1 MSRTGTARK
10 VAAVTLRPARLDD
23 SHKVWVWR
31 NDPDTRR
38 ASLNSEIIPL
48 PTHEVWFRESLSRP
62 DRRMY
67 IVVTD
72 EAESGV
78 VRLDLSGHE
87 AEVSL
92 HLDPQWRGRG
102 VGKLALRAL
111 ADEAFGAPGIE
122 VLVARVK
129 ADNAAS
135 LAAFRAAG
143 FHVEHDGDVMRLVA
157 TRQ

>member
-10 VAAVTLRPARLDD
+10 VTLRSARLDD

-38 ASLNSEIIPL
+38 ASLNSEIVPL

-67 IVVTD
+67 IVMTD
-72 EAESGV
+72 EAECGV
-78 VRLDLSGHE
+78 VRLDLSGRE
-87 AEVSL
+87 AEVSI
-92 HLDPQWRGRG
+92 HLDPRWRGRG
-102 VGKLALRAL
+102 AGTLALRVL
-111 ADEAFGAPGIE
+111 ADEAFGAPEIE

-143 FHVEHDGDVMRLVA
+143 FHVEHDGDVVRLIRV
-157 TRQ
+157 RQ